1 MLGPATLRL
10 TIRGD
15 FLSCVGGLK
24 QPLARGA
31 VSGLHKGWTRGEK
44 VLKQAEEEAVAEMAY
59 CVKCRTKTEMTGVQ
73 QVTMKNGRPALKGK
87 CSKCG
92 TAMFKILPAKK

>member
-1 MLGPATLRL
+1 VEVRQDRPNQET
-10 TIRGD
+10 
-15 FLSCVGGLK
+15 
-24 QPLARGA
+24 
-31 VSGLHKGWTRGEK
+31 
-44 VLKQAEEEAVAEMAY
+44 EEEAVAEMAY
-59 CVKCRTKTEMTGVQ
+59 CVKCRTKTEMVNVQ